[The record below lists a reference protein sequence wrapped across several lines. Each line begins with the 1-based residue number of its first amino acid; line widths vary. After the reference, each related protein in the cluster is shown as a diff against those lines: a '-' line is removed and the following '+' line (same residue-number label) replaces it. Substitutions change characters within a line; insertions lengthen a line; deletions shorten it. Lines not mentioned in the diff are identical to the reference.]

1 MWKPETILAPWWS
14 GISAHFQPK
23 GCQVLSKLWES
34 RRVDLEREVC
44 FVIACVAFST
54 GSLDVRDLKYDEL
67 VMEIGIVNSQSESQ
81 IRRSG

>member
-1 MWKPETILAPWWS
+1 M
-14 GISAHFQPK
+14 
-23 GCQVLSKLWES
+23 
-34 RRVDLEREVC
+34 DLEREVC